1 MRGRKLGLV
10 FSFVSLGVLPLGA
23 QEVRGRL
30 DFADEIRMV
39 SCDPAASVPCF
50 RIQLN
55 IVDGQGKPL
64 GLELPAPDKLASSLT
79 VKIGE
84 QEITPFYA
92 TIPSDAT
99 VATRGRVALI
109 LIDISGSMNRVLA
122 TGQTRFDAA
131 KSALEHYLT
140 GFQDGLDEVA
150 IVAFESHGVVAGIKA
165 AKFASTKDEAL
176 QQVNALPAP
185 KPKNNTGLYSAVDV
199 GLDVLKER
207 LAGAGGGAGAP
218 EGLLVVMTDGANEVY
233 KGDDPG
239 LLAGDDGLALVGGR
253 VAASGL
259 NVVGVGFGDV
269 SQIDEKALSRLS
281 TKYYMA
287 SDLEGLKKIF
297 TMARTVLRNRVRA
310 MFASPWPDRA
320 SLAGRDLHVMARLKL
335 PTGETLTSREKIWET
350 PQIGVP
356 LFAGKCEA
364 PELLAAIHVSPPS
377 GGGWMA
383 LLRPVLVFAG
393 LGVLILI
400 LWLWVPRLAWPE
412 QYIGI
417 APSSARWAEQAQAG
431 GGGARAAGPA
441 PPGFAGTGPGG
452 MRPPVRAPQE
462 KTVLYPRT
470 DVTGMTR
477 TRLEVR
483 PDKDAKS

>member
-1 MRGRKLGLV
+1 MALRNLAIGLCLGGL
-10 FSFVSLGVLPLGA
+10 SLMPLAG
-23 QEVRGRL
+23 QETRGRL
-30 DFADEIRMV
+30 EFADEIRMV
-39 SCDPAASVPCF
+39 NCDPAAGVPCF
-50 RIQLN
+50 RIKLN

-64 GLELPAPDKLASSLT
+64 GLQLPAPDKLAASMT
-79 VKIGE
+79 VKAGE
-84 QEITPFYA
+84 QELSPFYA

-99 VATRGRVALI
+99 VAMRGRVALI

-122 TGQTRFDAA
+122 SGPTRFDAA

-150 IVAFESHGVVAGIKA
+150 IVAFESHGVVEGIKA
-165 AKFASTKDEAL
+165 AKFAATKDQAL
-176 QQVNALPAP
+176 QQVSSLPAP
-185 KPKNNTGLYSAVDV
+185 KPKNNTGLYSAVDM
-199 GLDVLKER
+199 GLDVLKQK
-207 LAGAGGGAGAP
+207 LADTSGDAGAP

-239 LLAGDDGLALVGGR
+239 LLAGDEGLNIVANR
-253 VAASGL
+253 VTGSGI

-297 TMARTVLRNRVRA
+297 TMTRTVLRNRVQA
-310 MFASPWPDRA
+310 TFASPWADRA
-320 SLAGRDLHVMARLKL
+320 SLAGRSMHVVVKLKL
-335 PTGETLTSREKIWET
+335 PTGETLTSAEKIWET
-350 PQIGVP
+350 PQVGVP
-356 LFAGKCEA
+356 LMEGKCEA
-364 PELLAAIHVSPPS
+364 PELLAAIHLSPPG

-393 LGVLILI
+393 LGVLLLI
-400 LWLWVPRLAWPE
+400 LWFWVPWLVWPE
-412 QYIGI
+412 RYMGV
-417 APSSARWAEQAQAG
+417 APSSARWAEQAQP
-431 GGGARAAGPA
+431 GAKPAGPA
-441 PPGFAGTGPGG
+441 PAGFGGAGPGG
-452 MRPPVRAPQE
+452 VRPPARAPMD
-462 KTVLYPRT
+462 KTVLYPRP
-470 DVTGMTR
+470 DMTR